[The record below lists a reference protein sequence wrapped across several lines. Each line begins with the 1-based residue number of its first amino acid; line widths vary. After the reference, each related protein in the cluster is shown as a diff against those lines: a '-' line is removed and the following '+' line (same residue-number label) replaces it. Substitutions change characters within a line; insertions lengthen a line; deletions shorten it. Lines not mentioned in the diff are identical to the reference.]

1 MVLHLFGLN
10 SVNSVWLEHLLKFGL
25 MIVIGTATMADNDKK
40 KMENQQN
47 SRTGCCKGLN
57 VSRT

>member
-1 MVLHLFGLN
+1 MVLHLFGFN
-10 SVNSVWLEHLLKFGL
+10 SVNSVWLEHLVKFGL
-25 MIVIGTATMADNDKK
+25 MIVIGTATMADDKK